1 MRSKAHQK
9 PSSSTNPV
17 KFRDM
22 YSIVKD
28 VLIKMENPGSHT
40 SFKLEERE
48 IFDNL
53 IEQIRRECPTLVQ
66 KLDSIH

>member
-1 MRSKAHQK
+1 
-9 PSSSTNPV
+9 
-17 KFRDM
+17 M

-28 VLIKMENPGSHT
+28 VLIKMENPGPYT

>member
-1 MRSKAHQK
+1 MRSKSQSKVSHPTEQQ
-9 PSSSTNPV
+9 V

-28 VLIKMENPGSHT
+28 VLIKTESPGPFT
-40 SFKLEERE
+40 SFNLDEQE

-53 IEQIRRECPTLVQ
+53 IGQIQRECPNLVQ
-66 KLDSIH
+66 KLKNI

>member
-1 MRSKAHQK
+1 MRSKAHHK
-9 PSSSTNPV
+9 PSSATHPV

-28 VLIKMENPGSHT
+28 VLIKMEHPGTYT

-66 KLDSIH
+66 KLDKIN